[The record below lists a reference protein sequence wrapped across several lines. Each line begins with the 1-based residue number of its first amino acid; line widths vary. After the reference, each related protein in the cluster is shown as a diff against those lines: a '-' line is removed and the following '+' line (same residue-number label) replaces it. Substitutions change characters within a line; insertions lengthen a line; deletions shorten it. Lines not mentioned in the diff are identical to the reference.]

1 MKLTPKRNADKMTSD
16 RSKYALRGVLE
27 GQLGPVTSIA
37 VHPLGTYVASGGEC
51 LILQSPSKIY
61 RVLPSFQGEE
71 GTKIWHLPSAK
82 LLETPAGA
90 SDRGYTTAVVWITK
104 PDDAEEGIAF
114 GTDDGYLCIWQR
126 NGVNVSPQ

>member
-1 MKLTPKRNADKMTSD
+1 MTSD
-16 RSKYALRGVLE
+16 HSKYALCGVLE

-37 VHPLGTYVASGGEC
+37 VHPLGSYVASGGEC
-51 LILQSPSKIY
+51 LILQNRSKIY
-61 RVLPSFQGEE
+61 RVLTSFQGEE

-82 LLETPAGA
+82 LLETPTGA

-114 GTDDGYLCIWQR
+114 GTDNGYLYIW
-126 NGVNVSPQ
+126 